1 MTCRAT
7 TLSWLLVLMT
17 YCPSITAL
25 DEPQVDQL
33 APRIAVI
40 LKDWDKPDTPGCS
53 IAVVKDGTII
63 YSGGFGMANLD
74 HSIPNAADTVFR
86 IASVS
91 KHITASCML
100 LLEDE
105 GLLTLDSD
113 IRKWLPEIPEYDETI
128 TIRHLLHHTS
138 GLRDYTSLM
147 PLLVIGDED
156 LFTGQQTID
165 LIARQKGLNFSPG
178 EKHSYCNSGYFLLSV
193 ICQRA
198 SGKTLRQY
206 ADEKIFSPLGMTS
219 SHYHDNHL
227 EVTPKRATGYAPIGK
242 GKYRIHETVLD
253 HVGDG
258 GVFTTVEDLATWTT
272 ALGDGR
278 LAANLLQRLQQ
289 KFTLKDGEV
298 LDYCL
303 GVVDTS
309 FRGQRML
316 QHGGGWVGFRTSLAA
331 FPEQGIV
338 IICLGNCSA
347 FNPGRV
353 NRQIAALVVEGL
365 VPAHLQRPDR
375 ATGRRDQ
382 DESSAAAPEDALEWD
397 HRQVLG
403 RYHSSELDREWSI
416 IHNGA
421 TDVALIGFEGEPLA
435 IAVTGMDLL
444 TVDWW
449 LEMHLIRD
457 EEAAVTGFTIESG
470 GMSGILFQRV
480 VEKD

>member
-1 MTCRAT
+1 MIRRAT
-7 TLSWLLVLMT
+7 TLTWLLMLLA

-25 DEPQVDQL
+25 DEPPVDEL
-33 APRIAVI
+33 APRIATL
-40 LKDWDKPDTPGCS
+40 LKDWDQPDTPGCS

-100 LLEDE
+100 LLADE

-113 IRKWLPEIPEYDETI
+113 IRKWLPEISEYDETI

-147 PLLVIGDED
+147 RLLEIGDED
-156 LFTGQQTID
+156 LFTPQQTID

-178 EKHSYCNSGYFLLSV
+178 TQHSYCNSGYFLLSV

-206 ADEKIFSPLGMTS
+206 ADQKIFSPLEMTS

-227 EVTPKRATGYAPIGK
+227 EVTPKRATGYAPIGE

-272 ALGDGR
+272 ALGEGR
-278 LAANLLQRLQQ
+278 LGADLLQRLQQ
-289 KFTLKDGEV
+289 KFTLQDGEE
-298 LDYCL
+298 LDYGL
-303 GVVDTS
+303 GVIETS

-338 IICLGNCSA
+338 IICLGNCSG
-347 FNPGRV
+347 FQPSRIS
-353 NRQIAALVVEGL
+353 RQIAALVVEGL
-365 VPAHLQRPDR
+365 VPPHLQRPARTSD
-375 ATGRRDQ
+375 RRDR
-382 DESSAAAPEDALEWD
+382 DESSATAQEDAKAWD

-403 RYHSSELDREWSI
+403 RYHSSELDRQWSI
-416 IHNGA
+416 IHSGT
-421 TDVALIGFEGEPLA
+421 TDVALVGFEGEPLA
-435 IAVTGMDLL
+435 IAVTGNDRL
-444 TVDWW
+444 TVGRW
-449 LEMHLIRD
+449 LKMQLIRD
-457 EEAAVTGFTIESG
+457 EEDAVTGFTIDVA
-470 GMSGILFQRV
+470 GMSGIRFERM
-480 VEKD
+480 VEKI